1 MSNGIVK
8 VKMTADQLGAFRVV
22 LGEPFSVI
30 GDGSLV
36 AVTTTQQ
43 KFEAFS
49 KILQNKPKGMG
60 MGDYKSWLADRLLP
74 AEGFVQPYGVADFP
88 VNITPDPAT
97 EKDLL
102 SDIKDQLVAQKTSRQ
117 PLLRAIDVTT
127 AGQTLDWSAL
137 GRMARIMIRNKG
149 TSSVWIAFD
158 QEGPSVVAA
167 TSDLSWELQA
177 NEALSIE
184 QIDFQKIGC
193 KCAAA
198 GPTGTV
204 HAIAFP
210 PNSGDFGGAVT

>member
-1 MSNGIVK
+1 MANGIVK

-22 LGEPFSVI
+22 LGDPFAAVS
-30 GDGSLV
+30 DGALV
-36 AVTTTQQ
+36 SVTTTQS
-43 KFEAFS
+43 KFDAFA

-74 AEGFVQPYGVADFP
+74 AEGFIEPYGVADFP

-97 EKDLL
+97 PQDLL
-102 SDIKDQLVAQKTSRQ
+102 GDIKDQLVAQKTSRQ
-117 PLLRAIDVTT
+117 PLLRALSVTSV
-127 AGQTLDWSAL
+127 GQTLDWSAL

-149 TSSVWIAFD
+149 GSSAWIAFD

-177 NEALSIE
+177 QEALSIE
-184 QIDFQKIGC
+184 LCDFQKIGC
-193 KCAAA
+193 RCAAA
-198 GPTGTV
+198 GTATV